1 MEPLR
6 IGFIGTTAPHAFM
19 FLETLKLMPETIGR
33 IALVESDMAR
43 IDKASCE
50 FVYSTYEDMLY
61 AERPQLCF
69 IMLQADEVED
79 PALRCAENGVPF
91 VLDKHCART
100 AESLRRILDAC
111 AQYQVKMATGYMWRY
126 SPIARQLRAWVAAGM
141 FGRPFCFDMR
151 IATTSAEVRLE
162 DDQFAWLFEKDKSGG
177 GILLWLGCH
186 YIDLARFVLQR
197 EVMAVSAM
205 TSRLTTAASDVE
217 DVASVSLQL
226 EDGIVGTLHCAYV
239 MPKGLRDAYDTAFG
253 LWGSEG
259 DATWAP
265 VIGLNPT
272 LRVRSVHGDMARCP
286 ERTIQ
291 YHDTPEP
298 KAYCG
303 TQLAVHFL
311 RDMMIS
317 LVEGR
322 DFVTTGEDALK
333 VLEICEAAYQ
343 SAQTGQ
349 RVELPR

>member
-1 MEPLR
+1 MDPLR

-19 FLETLKLMPETIGR
+19 FLETLRLMPETVGR

-43 IDKASCE
+43 IDKAGCE

-69 IMLQADEVED
+69 IMLRADEVED
-79 PALRCAENGVPF
+79 PALRCAENSVPF
-91 VLDKHCART
+91 VLDKHCARS

-111 AQYQVKMATGYMWRY
+111 AQYQVRMATGYMWRY

-141 FGRPFCFDMR
+141 FGRPFCFDVRMV
-151 IATTSAEVRLE
+151 TTSAEVRMADE
-162 DDQFAWLFEKDKSGG
+162 QFAWLFDRDKSGG
-177 GILLWLGCH
+177 GVLLWLGCH
-186 YIDLARFVLQR
+186 YLDIARFILQR
-197 EVMAVSAM
+197 EAVAVSAM
-205 TSRLTTAASDVE
+205 TSHLSTAASNVE
-217 DVASVSLQL
+217 DVASVSLQF

-239 MPKGLRDAYDTAFG
+239 MPKGFRDNYDTAFG

-259 DATWAP
+259 DAVWTP

-272 LRVRSVHGDMARCP
+272 LRIRSLHGEMARCP
-286 ERTIQ
+286 ERTIHYQ
-291 YHDTPEP
+291 DVPEP

-322 DFVTTGEDALK
+322 DFVTTGADALR
-333 VLEICEAAYQ
+333 VLELCEAAYK
-343 SAQTGQ
+343 SAETGQ
-349 RVELPR
+349 RIELPR